1 MIKTLLLVGLGGGLG
16 SILRYLSSV
25 LVTRHFNTA
34 FPLATFLVNIT
45 GCFLI
50 GLLVSLIEKQ
60 TWAGDNFKY
69 LFITGFC
76 GGFTTFS
83 AFAHEN
89 VGLISNQQTL
99 IAFAYIAASVV
110 IGLLFVWLG
119 MAAGRLF

>member
-1 MIKTLLLVGLGGGLG
+1 MIKALLLVGIGGGIG
-16 SILRYLSSV
+16 SILRYLTSV
-25 LVTRHFNTA
+25 FVGRHFNSA
-34 FPLATFLVNIT
+34 FPLATFLVNIA

-50 GLLVSLIEKQ
+50 GLLVTMVEKQ
-60 TWAGDNFKY
+60 AWADNSFRY

-89 VGLISNQQTL
+89 VNLLNSQQSF

-110 IGLLFVWLG
+110 AGLLAVWLG
-119 MAAGRLF
+119 MAAGRLL

>member
-1 MIKTLLLVGLGGGLG
+1 MIKTILLVGLGGGIG

-25 LVTRHFNTA
+25 FVNKYYNTA
-34 FPLATFLVNIT
+34 FPLATFLVNVV

-50 GLLVSLIEKQ
+50 GILVGMVEKQ
-60 TWAGDNFKY
+60 AWADNNFRY

-89 VGLISNQQTL
+89 VNLLNNQQAFV
-99 IAFAYIAASVV
+99 AFAYIASSII
-110 IGLLFVWLG
+110 IGLLAVWLG
-119 MAAGRLF
+119 MAAGRHF

>member
-1 MIKTLLLVGLGGGLG
+1 MIKTILLVGLGGGIG

-25 LVTRHFNTA
+25 FVHKYYNTA
-34 FPLATFLVNIT
+34 FPAATFLVNVV

-50 GLLVSLIEKQ
+50 GILVSMVEKQ
-60 TWAGDNFKY
+60 AWADNNFRY

-89 VGLISNQQTL
+89 VNLLNNQQAL
-99 IAFAYIAASVV
+99 IAFAYIASSVI
-110 IGLLFVWLG
+110 IGLFAVWLG
-119 MAAGRLF
+119 MAAERHF